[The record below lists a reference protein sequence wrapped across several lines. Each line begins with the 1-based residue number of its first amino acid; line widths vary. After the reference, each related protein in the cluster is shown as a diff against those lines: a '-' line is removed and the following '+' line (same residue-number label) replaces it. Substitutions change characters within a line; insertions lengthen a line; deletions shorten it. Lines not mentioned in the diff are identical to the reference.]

1 MSYFQANGLVNT
13 TATIDSL
20 PFVVL
25 DASVQWR
32 GRDAGDDRLNALTL
46 ASGLDD
52 YPRASHPSSD
62 EEWHVDVLS
71 WIALACGVMNR
82 WTLVMLIE

>member
-1 MSYFQANGLVNT
+1 MA
-13 TATIDSL
+13 
-20 PFVVL
+20 L
-25 DASVQWR
+25 DGMVQWR
-32 GRDAGDDRLNALTL
+32 GRDAGDDRLNPLTL

-52 YPRASHPSSD
+52 YPRASHPSSY

-82 WTLVMLIE
+82 YILVLLME